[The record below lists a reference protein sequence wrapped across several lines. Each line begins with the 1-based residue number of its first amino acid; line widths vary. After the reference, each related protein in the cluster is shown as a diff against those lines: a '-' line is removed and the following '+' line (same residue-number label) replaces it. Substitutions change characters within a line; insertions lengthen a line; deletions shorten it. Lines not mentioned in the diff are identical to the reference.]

1 MISWYARPADF
12 NPRSHKGSDE
22 EIKTPVVLS
31 ADFNPR
37 SHKGSD
43 YLPSRCYR
51 KSKHFNPRSH
61 KGSDSVDDFSH
72 TLIGISIHAPTRGA
86 TPSGGSGSK
95 NRFKFQS
102 TLPQGERLEPLAR
115 PVATDYFNPRS
126 HKGSDG
132 GDMGAD
138 KGVEISIHAPTRGAT
153 EEHRVKFVSIKI
165 SIHAPTRGATRNQP
179 ILQPGTGEFQSTLP
193 QGERLEA
200 NTSSNL
206 SDNFNPRS
214 HKGSDI

>member
-43 YLPSRCYR
+43 QENPSIRSGSLISIHAPTRGATIYHR
-51 KSKHFNPRSH
+51 DVTGNLNISIHAPTRGATDQGITNTDLDTNFNPRSH

-102 TLPQGERLEPLAR
+102 TLPQGERQR
-115 PVATDYFNPRS
+115 
-126 HKGSDG
+126 
-132 GDMGAD
+132 
-138 KGVEISIHAPTRGAT
+138 
-153 EEHRVKFVSIKI
+153 
-165 SIHAPTRGATRNQP
+165 
-179 ILQPGTGEFQSTLP
+179 
-193 QGERLEA
+193 
-200 NTSSNL
+200 
-206 SDNFNPRS
+206 
-214 HKGSDI
+214 